1 MRLLTTDELL
11 SVSGGSLYGD
21 PNDPTDYSAT
31 GGTGSDAM
39 SGVDICNQISRASTR
54 NSCLAA
60 VAVAQSCDGSWEVNI
75 HNASLGKEGL
85 SGRNVT
91 IKCTTD
97 SSASNSCPVDGGS
110 DSGSDGGGSDD

>member
-11 SVSGGSLYGD
+11 TVSGGHVDAEEYWWVD
-21 PNDPTDYSAT
+21 SANGNG
-31 GGTGSDAM
+31 GGTTNP
-39 SGVDICNQISRASTR
+39 VDICNQISRAGAR

-60 VAVAQSCDGSWEVNI
+60 VAVAQSCDGSWEMNI
-75 HNASLGKEGL
+75 ENASLGKEGL